1 MFDLE
6 PSPGSG
12 VPMGWTRMPSW
23 ESNMRV
29 QRQQVLASRSGAA
42 VVEAALV
49 LPVFFMVV
57 LGIIEFG
64 RGMMVGQMVTNAS
77 RQAAR
82 DSIIDGSTNA
92 SVTAGVKQLLE
103 DTLGVDQNDVSV
115 SITVTP
121 GAGNPD
127 PNDDL
132 SKALPKDLCRVAVS
146 VPYNKVGYIAGRF
159 LNSANIRGACAM
171 RHE

>member
-1 MFDLE
+1 
-6 PSPGSG
+6 
-12 VPMGWTRMPSW
+12 
-23 ESNMRV
+23 MRV
-29 QRQQVLASRSGAA
+29 LRQRVSTNRSGAA

-49 LPVFFMVV
+49 LPIFFMVV

-82 DSIIDGSTNA
+82 DSIVDGSTNTG
-92 SVTAGVKQLLE
+92 VTASVKQLLQ
-103 DTLGVDQNDVSV
+103 DTLGVNESDVSV
-115 SITVTP
+115 TITVVP

-159 LNSANIRGACAM
+159 LNAANIRGACAM

>member
-1 MFDLE
+1 
-6 PSPGSG
+6 
-12 VPMGWTRMPSW
+12 
-23 ESNMRV
+23 MRV
-29 QRQQVLASRSGAA
+29 LSQRASTNRSGAA

-57 LGIIEFG
+57 MGIIEFG

-82 DSIIDGSTNA
+82 DSIVDGATNA
-92 SVTAGVKQLLE
+92 SVTAGVKQLLQ
-103 DTLGVDQNDVSV
+103 DTLGVDQGDVSV
-115 SITVTP
+115 SIAVSAGP
-121 GAGNPD
+121 GNPD

-146 VPYNKVGYIAGRF
+146 VPYSKVGYIAGRF
-159 LNSANIRGACAM
+159 LGSANIRGACAM

>member
-1 MFDLE
+1 
-6 PSPGSG
+6 
-12 VPMGWTRMPSW
+12 
-23 ESNMRV
+23 MRV
-29 QRQQVLASRSGAA
+29 SCQRVTTNRRGAA

-57 LGIIEFG
+57 MGIVEFG

-82 DSIIDGSTNA
+82 DSVIDGSTNA
-92 SVTAGVKQLLE
+92 SVTAGVKQLLQ
-103 DTLGVDQNDVSV
+103 DTLGVNQSDVAVTISV
-115 SITVTP
+115 TA

-146 VPYNKVGYIAGRF
+146 VPYSKVGYIAGRF
-159 LNSANIRGACAM
+159 LGSANIRGACAM